1 MAFNG
6 YKLNYP
12 TTKVVLNQDNDDV
25 QSILT
30 DDKSSWVLFS
40 PDSDILSSITQDNG
54 TDDESVHYSEGTND
68 EEQDIQHEQTPQRS
82 QLHVNMEKT
91 VEEEGEDT
99 DTDTDSL
106 IDNLDPSQLR
116 IERLFNKSYN
126 SITNWNL
133 NNVQVDDNVASWDL
147 DADLSHQSLDTSIIR
162 LKQFYG
168 DELIKN
174 LNKQDL
180 RNFKKIHH
188 NLRPY
193 LNTKTLTPI
202 LTQLISNLNVQNI
215 PNPPQLSYNKYL
227 KKTINSYYDYD
238 ELTSETA
245 SSSLILC
252 GGDSWGEI

>member
-12 TTKVVLNQDNDDV
+12 TNKVVLTQDSDEV
-25 QSILT
+25 QSVLT
-30 DDKSSWVLFS
+30 DDQSSWVLFS
-40 PDSDILSSITQDNG
+40 PDSDILSSTTQGAETDN
-54 TDDESVHYSEGTND
+54 ESVEYSAELEDDDQTPHSSQQHEHIRLSLEED
-68 EEQDIQHEQTPQRS
+68 EE
-82 QLHVNMEKT
+82 
-91 VEEEGEDT
+91 EEEDT

-133 NNVQVDDNVASWDL
+133 NNVEVDDNVASWDL

-168 DELIKN
+168 DDLIKN

-180 RNFKKIHH
+180 RKFKKIHH
-188 NLRPY
+188 NLRTY
-193 LNTKTLTPI
+193 LNSKPQTPI
-202 LTQLISNLNVQNI
+202 LTQLISNLSVQSI
-215 PNPPQLSYNKYL
+215 PNPPQLSYNRYL
-227 KKTINSYYDYD
+227 KKTINSYYNYD
-238 ELTSETA
+238 DLTSETA

-252 GGDSWGEI
+252 GGESWGDL